1 MALIMFV
8 SILTLIPAGVL
19 AYGIAVSK
27 VSSKKIIKAVLI
39 SVGVCALIS
48 IIVRGY
54 GIMIGLCLCMA
65 FIIAYSIYLGIKTG
79 NRFNAV
85 GIISLVVY
93 IFSIFKLPLITNE
106 YEGSAVYEWAEQFA
120 ESNGIKLTPTQVDIF
135 SLPIT
140 GDDMNWLIIIF
151 MAVGICTVLF
161 FSLMLI
167 RKNSAQV
174 VVGCIT
180 SLLTAGMLYFDYTI
194 YNSKTIMGKLFG
206 KAFSDMG
213 FSLSIACAII
223 LVLPILA
230 TVMAFVCSRNDKKKE
245 LIPLP

>member
-27 VSSKKIIKAVLI
+27 VSSKNIIVAVLI
-39 SVGVCALIS
+39 AVGVCTLIS
-48 IIVRGY
+48 IIGSGY

-65 FIIAYSIYLGIKTG
+65 FIIVYSIYLGTKTG
-79 NRFNAV
+79 NKFNAV

-93 IFSIFKLPLITNE
+93 VFSIFKLPLITNE
-106 YEGSAVYEWAEQFA
+106 YEDSAVYEWAEELA
-120 ESNGIKLTPTQVDIF
+120 SSNGIKLTPTQFDIF
-135 SLPIT
+135 GLPIAD
-140 GDDMNWLIIIF
+140 DDMNWLIIIF

-180 SLLTAGMLYFDYTI
+180 SLLTAGMLYFDYSI
-194 YNSKTIMGKLFG
+194 YNSKSVMGKLFG
-206 KAFSDMG
+206 KAFSEMG
-213 FSLSIACAII
+213 FSLSITSVLI
-223 LVLPILA
+223 LVLPVLA
-230 TVMAFVCSRNDKKKE
+230 TVMAYVCSRKDKKKT
-245 LIPLP
+245 LNDK

>member
-1 MALIMFV
+1 MALIVFV

-27 VSSKKIIKAVLI
+27 VSSKNIIKAVLI
-39 SVGVCALIS
+39 AVGVCTLIS
-48 IIVRGY
+48 IIGRGH

-65 FIIAYSIYLGIKTG
+65 FIIVYSIYIGIKTG
-79 NRFNAV
+79 NKFNVV

-106 YEGSAVYEWAEQFA
+106 YEDSAVYEWAEEIA
-120 ESNGIKLTPTQVDIF
+120 MSNGIKLTPTQFDIF
-135 SLPIT
+135 GLPVAN
-140 GDDMNWLIIIF
+140 DDMNWLIIIF

-213 FSLSIACAII
+213 FSLSIGCVLI

-230 TVMAFVCSRNDKKKE
+230 TVMAFVCSRNDKKKA
-245 LIPLP
+245 LNDK